1 MDQVIVFKRMYLCMV
16 WMQRKPRRLLQH
28 ATAIWVSLA
37 TIPLWLFPRS
47 SQCLQHNNTGNFL
60 DVNERN
66 KKLLAL
72 FFFQPCTLG
81 RNSIKIYMPL
91 CSGRLLPH
99 FATVSMSKSTVWWE
113 IALTDSIRY
122 LKRGKREK
130 IFFLFFLIKCNYSA
144 GNQCHNSRSQVL
156 QIPGTLQHL

>member
-1 MDQVIVFKRMYLCMV
+1 MYLNECIFAWFECSV
-16 WMQRKPRRLLQH
+16 SHDDSFSTPRQFEFPLQQSRCGYFLGAASASSTTIQGTFWMLMKE
-28 ATAIWVSLA
+28 I
-37 TIPLWLFPRS
+37 
-47 SQCLQHNNTGNFL
+47 
-60 DVNERN
+60 